1 MDPYDPDSHNILSEE
16 SILTLLKYYRELK
29 KVYSEFFQTN
39 FNEKAIVRPWK
50 VIQQE
55 NEPVRKN
62 SKIDDGEMF
71 LEVLSYISPDDSSLQ
86 Y

>member
-29 KVYSEFFQTN
+29 KVYTEFFQTN

-55 NEPVRKN
+55 N
-62 SKIDDGEMF
+62 
-71 LEVLSYISPDDSSLQ
+71 
-86 Y
+86 